1 MIKLINNENLCP
13 ACLFS
18 GKLRY
23 TEKLDDELF
32 NELTFASRK
41 RPELMHYDL
50 FECENCLTLFTN
62 RNVNLFELLK
72 NYEIAEYDSNVEAKY
87 AAKTYIKNL
96 QKALPNFK
104 GSILDIGAGDGAF
117 LSEAQGIL
125 ATSNLG
131 IEPSVKA
138 IAKSEDS
145 RVNIKNI
152 AIEDL
157 VTDEKFDLITC
168 FQTIEHLNNPRGF
181 IEHIKRFINPGG
193 YFAISCHNR
202 LSLVNKI
209 LGEKSP
215 IFDVEHLQIFTDR
228 GIEKLFTGLDLEIIY
243 SSKYRNKYPLS
254 YWLKIAPISEEIKDY
269 VESRKKVF
277 KIGISINVGNHM
289 IVGRYNSTLK

>member
-1 MIKLINNENLCP
+1 LINNENLCP

>member
-1 MIKLINNENLCP
+1 MINNENLCP